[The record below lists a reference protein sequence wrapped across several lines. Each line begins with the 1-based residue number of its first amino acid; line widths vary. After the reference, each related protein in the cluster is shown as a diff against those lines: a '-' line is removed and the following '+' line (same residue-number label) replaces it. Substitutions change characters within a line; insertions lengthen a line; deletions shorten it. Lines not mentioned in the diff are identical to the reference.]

1 MGISV
6 YWEALSLP
14 PVNDKKDLMKLILTF
29 ILSMVAVVVLSQH
42 QPKLSRQ
49 EGNIV
54 VYQDSRVDSL
64 VKQHILL
71 NKAFPGIDGY
81 RVMIFFNAGNNSK
94 DTAYKVMI
102 EFNENYPEIPAYISF
117 NPPYYRVRV
126 GDFRTE
132 LEAVRFMRRIRS
144 DYPNAWVVKT
154 TIQLPDPNH

>member
-1 MGISV
+1 MRFII
-6 YWEALSLP
+6 ALLLP
-14 PVNDKKDLMKLILTF
+14 LITT
-29 ILSMVAVVVLSQH
+29 VAFSQNVS
-42 QPKLSRQ
+42 KSESR

-54 VYQDSRVDSL
+54 VYQDSRIDSL
-64 VKQHILL
+64 VKQHILV

-81 RVMIFFNAGNNSK
+81 RVMIFFDAGNNSK

-102 EFNENYPEIPAYISF
+102 EFNEAYPHVPAYISF

-132 LEAVRFMRRIRS
+132 LEAVRFRNRIKY

-154 TIQLPDPNH
+154 TIQLPRLEN